1 MDFDQLTTF
10 VFVAKLK
17 SFSRAGQKVFR
28 SQSAVSAQ
36 IRQLEQAYKARLL
49 DRSAKSVELTPA
61 GEVLFEYAEK
71 LLRLRDESIQV
82 VADRGNVVQGP
93 VVFGAN
99 EATCLYLLPDI
110 FAEFQRRYPLV
121 HISIYRNFSHKILQ
135 RVEDGSVDV
144 GIVTLPIKSPNLKM
158 HHIYRD
164 RLRFMVST
172 KNPLAHR
179 SKITLA
185 EVAEQPLI
193 FPRTGF
199 TRQVLD
205 KLFRPY
211 RARIHVTMELPSIGM
226 IKRFV
231 AADAGVSFISESFAK
246 DYVKAGEVKLLTV
259 EGVDLW
265 RERPQPSPCRSGAHR
280 HHSRAPQSRRAR
292 RSRRQ
297 LDGRQNKNTYS
308 SRKAIVGSRL
318 AARRAGSQHAIAE
331 IRKKT
336 TATVVKVTRS
346 VAFTPTSIVVMPR
359 VRANAATMP
368 AATPIAVRRSPCPTI
383 RLKIWPGPAP
393 RVMRTPIS
401 AVRCRTTVARTP

>member
-1 MDFDQLTTF
+1 MDFDQLATF

-36 IRQLEQAYKARLL
+36 IRQLEQAYHARLL

-61 GEVLFEYAEK
+61 GQVLFEFAER
-71 LLRLRDESIQV
+71 LLRLRDESVQV

-110 FAEFQRRYPLV
+110 FAEFRRRFPQV

-144 GIVTLPIKSPNLKM
+144 GIVSLPAKSPNLKV
-158 HHIYRD
+158 HPIHRD
-164 RLRFMVST
+164 RLRFMVSSR
-172 KNPLAHR
+172 NPLAHR
-179 SKITLA
+179 SKITLE
-185 EVAEQPLI
+185 EVASQPLI
-193 FPRTGF
+193 FPRTGY

-211 RARIHVTMELPSIGM
+211 RARIHVAMELPSVGM

-231 AADAGVSFISESFAK
+231 QADAGVSFISESFAK
-246 DYVKAGEVKLLTV
+246 DYVKAGEVKLLSV

-265 RERPQPSPCRSGAHR
+265 RELGLVYRRDRSLPRAAQALIALIREHR
-280 HHSRAPQSRRAR
+280 KPPEH
-292 RSRRQ
+292 
-297 LDGRQNKNTYS
+297 
-308 SRKAIVGSRL
+308 
-318 AARRAGSQHAIAE
+318 
-331 IRKKT
+331 
-336 TATVVKVTRS
+336 
-346 VAFTPTSIVVMPR
+346 
-359 VRANAATMP
+359 
-368 AATPIAVRRSPCPTI
+368 
-383 RLKIWPGPAP
+383 
-393 RVMRTPIS
+393 IS
-401 AVRCRTTVARTP
+401 AAASD

>member
-1 MDFDQLTTF
+1 MDFDQLATF
-10 VFVAKLK
+10 VYVAKLK

-36 IRQLEQAYKARLL
+36 IRQLEQAYRAKLL

-61 GEVLFEYAEK
+61 GEVLFEYAER
-71 LLRLRDESIQV
+71 LLRLRDESVQG
-82 VADRGNVVQGP
+82 VADRGNIVQGT
-93 VVFGAN
+93 VLFGAN

-135 RVEDGSVDV
+135 RIEDGTIDV
-144 GIVTLPIKSPNLKM
+144 GIVTLPIKAMNTKV

-172 KNPLAHR
+172 RNPLATR
-179 SKITLA
+179 SKITLE
-185 EVAEQPLI
+185 EVAAQPLI

-211 RARIHVTMELPSIGM
+211 RSRLRITMELPSIGM

-231 AADAGVSFISESFAK
+231 GADAGVSFISESFAS
-246 DYVKAGEVKLLTV
+246 DQVKAGEVKLLTV

-265 RERPQPSPCRSGAHR
+265 RELGLVYRRDRSLPRAAQSLISIIREHRKLPEPS
-280 HHSRAPQSRRAR
+280 
-292 RSRRQ
+292 
-297 LDGRQNKNTYS
+297 
-308 SRKAIVGSRL
+308 
-318 AARRAGSQHAIAE
+318 AAA
-331 IRKKT
+331 
-336 TATVVKVTRS
+336 
-346 VAFTPTSIVVMPR
+346 
-359 VRANAATMP
+359 
-368 AATPIAVRRSPCPTI
+368 
-383 RLKIWPGPAP
+383 
-393 RVMRTPIS
+393 S
-401 AVRCRTTVARTP
+401 A

>member
-1 MDFDQLTTF
+1 MDFDQLATF
-10 VFVAKLK
+10 VYVAKLK

-36 IRQLEQAYKARLL
+36 IRQLEQAYRAKLL

-61 GEVLFEYAEK
+61 GEVLFEYAER
-71 LLRLRDESIQV
+71 LLRLRDESIQG
-82 VADRGNVVQGP
+82 VADRGNVVQGT
-93 VVFGAN
+93 VMFGAN

-135 RVEDGSVDV
+135 RIEDGTIDV
-144 GIVTLPIKSPNLKM
+144 GIVTLPIKALNTKV

-172 KNPLAHR
+172 RNPLANR
-179 SKITLA
+179 TKLTLE
-185 EVAEQPLI
+185 EVAAQPLI

-211 RARIHVTMELPSIGM
+211 RSRLRITMELPSIGM

-231 AADAGVSFISESFAK
+231 GADAGVSFISESFAS
-246 DYVKAGEVKLLTV
+246 DQVKSGEVKLLNV

-265 RERPQPSPCRSGAHR
+265 RELGLVYRRDRSLPRAAQSLIAIIREHRKLPEPS
-280 HHSRAPQSRRAR
+280 
-292 RSRRQ
+292 
-297 LDGRQNKNTYS
+297 
-308 SRKAIVGSRL
+308 
-318 AARRAGSQHAIAE
+318 AG
-331 IRKKT
+331 
-336 TATVVKVTRS
+336 
-346 VAFTPTSIVVMPR
+346 
-359 VRANAATMP
+359 N
-368 AATPIAVRRSPCPTI
+368 
-383 RLKIWPGPAP
+383 
-393 RVMRTPIS
+393 
-401 AVRCRTTVARTP
+401 

>member
-10 VFVAKLK
+10 IFVAKLK

-71 LLRLRDESIQV
+71 LLRMRDESIQV

-93 VVFGAN
+93 IVFGAN
-99 EATCLYLLPDI
+99 EATCLYLLPNI

-135 RVEDGSVDV
+135 RVEDGSIDV
-144 GIVTLPIKSPNLKM
+144 GIVTLPIKAPNLKV
-158 HHIYRD
+158 HHIYKD
-164 RLRFMVST
+164 RLRFMVSA
-172 KNPLAHR
+172 KNPLANR

-185 EVAEQPLI
+185 EVAGQPLI

-211 RARIHVTMELPSIGM
+211 RPRLPP
-226 IKRFV
+226 
-231 AADAGVSFISESFAK
+231 
-246 DYVKAGEVKLLTV
+246 
-259 EGVDLW
+259 
-265 RERPQPSPCRSGAHR
+265 RPQPAPRRPGP
-280 HHSRAPQSRRAR
+280 HHPHPRASQTRRNR
-292 RSRRQ
+292 RSRQLRSPFLVHDD
-297 LDGRQNKNTYS
+297 LDGSAKTSCGR
-308 SRKAIVGSRL
+308 
-318 AARRAGSQHAIAE
+318 IA
-331 IRKKT
+331 
-336 TATVVKVTRS
+336 
-346 VAFTPTSIVVMPR
+346 
-359 VRANAATMP
+359 
-368 AATPIAVRRSPCPTI
+368 
-383 RLKIWPGPAP
+383 
-393 RVMRTPIS
+393 
-401 AVRCRTTVARTP
+401 